1 VERTDVLILS
11 NQREDEIMSLDDLWT
26 KSLLTVAAISLAV
39 IAWKLPQSGG
49 CGESRIL
56 PCYMSVVNAQEFLR

>member
-1 VERTDVLILS
+1 
-11 NQREDEIMSLDDLWT
+11 MSLDDLWT

-39 IAWKLPQSGG
+39 IAWKLPQRDG

>member
-1 VERTDVLILS
+1 MR
-11 NQREDEIMSLDDLWT
+11 LDDLWT
-26 KSLLTVAAISLAV
+26 KLLLTVVAISLAV
-39 IAWKLPQSGG
+39 IAWKLPQRGG